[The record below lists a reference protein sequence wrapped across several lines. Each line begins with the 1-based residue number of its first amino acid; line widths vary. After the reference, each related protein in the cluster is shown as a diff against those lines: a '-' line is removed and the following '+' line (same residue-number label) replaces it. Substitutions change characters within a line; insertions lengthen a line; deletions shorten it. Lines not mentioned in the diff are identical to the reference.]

1 MVAGDIDQNK
11 GVGSS
16 DLISCRASLG
26 SIDYNINDVDLNKG
40 VGSSDLIII
49 RQNLGKI
56 TLVQ

>member
-26 SIDYNINDVDLNKG
+26 SIDYNINKCR
-40 VGSSDLIII
+40 S
-49 RQNLGKI
+49 
-56 TLVQ
+56 